1 MIHKFYFINK
11 KGLKHHFLKA
21 IDPIYPIIIWYHVTG
36 FNNIS
41 THQRFIHIYLTY
53 GNINDIDIKTNV
65 AIMNPYGTIHPIVV
79 SELYLD
85 QDIKL

>member
-1 MIHKFYFINK
+1 MPHPNIRENPAAILIIFINIHQMIHKFYFINK

-53 GNINDIDIKTNV
+53 GNIKDIDI
-65 AIMNPYGTIHPIVV
+65 
-79 SELYLD
+79 
-85 QDIKL
+85 